1 MPSSQDIIL
10 RLRLMGA
17 AAFNSAATSAAASVR
32 GIGTASQDAS
42 KHTGRFG
49 SVMDKAA
56 GPIGAIAGL
65 ASNAAVGLG
74 AAGVAAAGM
83 GLKFNAGMEQSQV
96 AFTNLLGSSDA
107 AEKMLD
113 TLYKTAANT
122 PFEFP
127 QLTQATQRLLGFGMS
142 AKDVVPTMTAV
153 GDAVAAAGGGSEQID
168 RVSTA
173 LGQMQ
178 AKGKVSSEELMQLA
192 ESGVPA
198 LKILGDQ
205 LGLTGAQLSDK
216 LQKGAVSADVG
227 IKALVDGMNKR
238 YKGMASQQ
246 SKTFSGMIST
256 LKDNAA
262 QVLGKVTMP
271 LFEVLR
277 DDVLP
282 AVNKVT
288 EGIGKWANAG
298 GVETAINALKAG
310 AAKGSGPA
318 TAGFTGMN
326 AVLVKVGD
334 IASKAFKVFR
344 ETFSQL
350 MGALKPAMP
359 FFSNVL
365 LPLLKGVGK
374 GVLGGIVGAF
384 KIAIPVIRILATVLG
399 WVGTKL
405 KPLSPW
411 IEKLGMLIGFM
422 LGPSKLL
429 KPISWLGKLGG
440 VFRVVAGAVRVA
452 LIPMRLWYGVLGKL
466 GTVVAR
472 VGPAVA
478 KTLGLMWSRVKTV
491 VSDLL
496 GKFRGFGKGIVDAIV
511 SGVKAAPGALL
522 NAIRSMVPGP
532 VKFLAK
538 KVPGLNWLG
547 EGATG
552 LGPVSSPGM
561 ALVGER
567 GPEIVSL
574 NRGAQV
580 IPLPSLSMGGGDTIV
595 PVYLDGREITR
606 VVARRAAD
614 KRARR

>member
-42 KHTGRFG
+42 KHTGKFG

-65 ASNAAVGLG
+65 ATNAAVGLG
-74 AAGVAAAGM
+74 AAGLAAAGM
-83 GLKFNAGMEQSQV
+83 GIKFNAGMEQSQV
-96 AFTNLLGSSDA
+96 AFTNLLGSSDK
-107 AEKMLD
+107 AEAMLS

-127 QLTQATQRLLGFGMS
+127 QLTQATQRLLGFGM
-142 AKDVVPTMTAV
+142 AADDVIPTMTAV
-153 GDAVAAAGGGSEQID
+153 GDAVAAAGGSSEQID

-178 AKGKVSSEELMQLA
+178 AKGKVSSEELLQLA

-198 LKILGDQ
+198 LKILGEQ

-216 LQKGAVSADVG
+216 LQKGAITADVG
-227 IKALVDGMNKR
+227 IKALVTGMEKR
-238 YKGMASQQ
+238 YKGMAASQ
-246 SKTFSGMIST
+246 SKTFSGMLST

-262 QVLGKVTMP
+262 QIMGKVTMP
-271 LFEVLR
+271 LFNVLR
-277 DDVLP
+277 DKVLP
-282 AVNKVT
+282 EVNKVT

-298 GVETAINALKAG
+298 GVEQAIAALRAG
-310 AAKGSGPA
+310 ATKGAGPA

-326 AVLVKVGD
+326 AVLVKVGA
-334 IASKAFKVFR
+334 IASKVFKVFR
-344 ETFSQL
+344 ETFAQL
-350 MGALKPAMP
+350 MAALKPAAP
-359 FFSNVL
+359 FFTNVL
-365 LPLLKGVGK
+365 LPLFKGLAK

-384 KIAIPVIRILATVLG
+384 KIAIPVIRVLATVLG

-411 IEKLGMLIGFM
+411 IERLGMLIGFM

-429 KPISWLGKLGG
+429 KPIMWLGKLGG

-452 LIPMRLWYGVLGKL
+452 LIPMRLVSGVLGRI
-466 GTVVAR
+466 GGVVAR

-478 KTLGLMWSRVKTV
+478 KSLGLMWSKVRTV
-491 VSDLL
+491 VSDVL
-496 GKFRGFGKGIVDAIV
+496 GKFRGFGKGIVDAII
-511 SGVKAAPGALL
+511 SGVKASPGALL
-522 NAIRSMVPGP
+522 SAIRSMVPGP
-532 VKFLAK
+532 VKTLAK

-547 EGATG
+547 EGANG
-552 LGPVSSPGM
+552 LGPVSRPGM

-580 IPLPSLSMGGGDTIV
+580 IPLPSLSMSGDTIV

-606 VVARRAAD
+606 VVAQRTAD
-614 KRARR
+614 TRARR